1 VLLLKK
7 VFPFYGYKHMLP
19 ARSRQAKKG
28 LKSDPQLLK
37 LFLINKTSISINLNE
52 QSYNTQIIKS

>member
-1 VLLLKK
+1 
-7 VFPFYGYKHMLP
+7 MLP